1 MEPNQSI
8 IVPLKS
14 SAAKADKMDLQET
27 TDNQAISGST
37 EYIFNKNFFVDRSFH
52 STFDGYYDEEDL
64 FHTPEGSF
72 FNLNREYFNRFGYD
86 KYGGRYDD
94 MGVYIP
100 GEGWNS
106 DFQCYKEDL
115 DEDFLT
121 HQVDQIE
128 CIFEDQIQLDNNLC
142 NLSMNS
148 DESPEEEEAGENETL
163 DFLKV
168 NDAMEAEL
176 RKQAQSTQKSDLNGK
191 ANLASLYYKNEI
203 MLDVGIES
211 AVKNGVSENFSDE
224 VNKSVNASVSKI
236 VNNQLINA
244 SHVKVSTVK
253 AQNIYVNTEKNIYF
267 GFNNANNFNL
277 NNGSNSQVCLDIND
291 NDIGNAE
298 SANVNLSEIVY
309 SGNVKAE
316 NTINVQ
322 LTPMKGNYLHEP
334 TPFKIQASEISQE
347 KNI

>member
-1 MEPNQSI
+1 MEPNQPLS
-8 IVPLKS
+8 VTLKS
-14 SAAKADKMDLQET
+14 IAVKADKMDLQET
-27 TDNQAISGST
+27 TDNQAISGSN

-100 GEGWNS
+100 GEGWDS

-121 HQVDQIE
+121 QQVEQIE
-128 CIFEDQIQLDNNLC
+128 SIFEDQIQLDNNLC

-148 DESPEEEEAGENETL
+148 DETAEEEKAEENEPA

-168 NDAMEAEL
+168 KDAMEAEL
-176 RKQAQSTQKSDLNGK
+176 RMQAQSTQKSVLNGK
-191 ANLASLYYKNEI
+191 ANLALLYYKNEI
-203 MLDVGIES
+203 MLDVGTKS
-211 AVKNGVSENFSDE
+211 AVKNGVSENFSGE
-224 VNKSVNASVSKI
+224 VNKCVNDSVSKI

-244 SHVKVSTVK
+244 SHVKASPVK
-253 AQNIYVNTEKNIYF
+253 AQNIIVNVENNNYF
-267 GFNNANNFNL
+267 GFSNA
-277 NNGSNSQVCLDIND
+277 NNGSNSQVCLDNNY

-298 SANVNLSEIVY
+298 SANVNLSEIVH

-316 NTINVQ
+316 NTINVR
-322 LTPMKGNYLHEP
+322 LTPVKGNYVHEP
-334 TPFKIQASEISQE
+334 TPFKIQASEIRQE